1 MSISS
6 IMNIARTGMTA
17 QSSRLSAVAD
27 NIANLDTTG
36 YQARVTNFTNLPAGN
51 GVQANVTTSTAPLD
65 PTGGSN
71 VDPTVEM
78 TNMIEGQ
85 ASFVANTAA
94 FETGADLWDV
104 LLSIKRD

>member
-36 YQARVTNFTNLPAGN
+36 YQAKVTNFTSLPAGN
-51 GVQANVTTSTAPLD
+51 G
-65 PTGGSN
+65 

-78 TNMIEGQ
+78 TDMVEGQ
-85 ASFVANTAA
+85 ASFAANMAA

-104 LLSIKRD
+104 LLSVKRD

>member
-36 YQARVTNFTNLPAGN
+36 YQAKVTNFTSLPAGN
-51 GVQANVTTSTAPLD
+51 GVQVNVTTSTAPLD
-65 PTGGSN
+65 TTGSN

-78 TNMIEGQ
+78 TDMVEGQ
-85 ASFVANTAA
+85 ASFAANMAA

-104 LLSIKRD
+104 LLSVKRD